1 MLSEI
6 SGLTLRK
13 FTKAGK
19 LGSMAG
25 RMRSRNIGAICAVP
39 HCQNRKFSPHGN
51 ATGEL

>member
-19 LGSMAG
+19 LGSMAR
-25 RMRSRNIGAICAVP
+25 RMRSRNIRAICAVP
-39 HCQNRKFSPHGN
+39 HQNRKFSPHGN